1 MKQFL
6 NNHTGGVTESNSLNV
21 IHFEE
26 YTKWMNEYPVDI
38 WHDASEEPQGDNWE
52 ILCVDDFDLFW
63 VESKANAL
71 WKHNNWEEYSE
82 VECVKMW
89 AYIRD
94 LLSEG
99 SESEIIRR

>member
-1 MKQFL
+1 MNENL
-6 NNHTGGVTESNSLNV
+6 NLVEILKDFPEGTD
-21 IHFEE
+21 
-26 YTKWMNEYPVDI
+26 EYPVDI
-38 WHDASEEPQGDNWE
+38 WHDTSEEPQGNNWE

>member
-6 NNHTGGVTESNSLNV
+6 DNHTGGVTESNSLNV

-26 YTKWMNEYPVDI
+26 DTKWMDEYSVDI
-38 WHDASEEPQGDNWE
+38 WHDTSEEPQGDNWE

-82 VECVKMW
+82 VECIKMW
-89 AYIRD
+89 AYIYD
-94 LLSEG
+94 LSAKRFGNKQL
-99 SESEIIRR
+99 

>member
-1 MKQFL
+1 MNENL
-6 NNHTGGVTESNSLNV
+6 NLAEILKDFSEGTD
-21 IHFEE
+21 
-26 YTKWMNEYPVDI
+26 EYPVDI
-38 WHDASEEPQGDNWE
+38 WHDTSEEPQGNNWE

-94 LLSEG
+94 LLSEV